1 MQSSRFSL
9 YWLCRS
15 FFWLSVFYS
24 APAKAQGVT
33 PANDGAGTQ
42 VIQTGNQFT
51 ITGGSYSGDGA
62 NLFHSFEQ
70 LNLDAD
76 QIATFISSPTIQ
88 TILGRIVGGDASLIN
103 GLLQITG
110 GNSNLLLMNPAGFI
124 FGANAQLH
132 VPADFT
138 VTTATGIGFGETLWF
153 KAWGE
158 NNYQSLI
165 GTPNLFTFEL
175 SQPGAIVNAGNL
187 AITEGNL
194 ILLGNPVIN
203 TGNLIASGGQIAI
216 ASIPGENQVRISQP
230 GHVLSLE
237 LEPLTDS
244 SGQLLPIT
252 PLDLAVLLTGSGDGM
267 ETGLTVQPDGTVA
280 LSDSNSAIPTQ
291 GTTIVSGTLDVSAN
305 APTANPPSITI
316 IGDQIGLFGANI
328 NASGMNGGGQVR
340 IGGDVQGQ
348 GIIPNATHT
357 FISQNSLIQADAG
370 VTGDGGEVMVWA
382 DDTTAFYGTI
392 SARGGINAGDGG
404 FVEVS
409 GKNNLAFSG
418 VVNVGATNG
427 VNGTV
432 LLDPTNITIV
442 ETGADDNR
450 LNPNS
455 PSSGNPTGTIFASDG
470 GAVDFTLSS
479 AVLDNQTGNIRLEA
493 TNNITLADGVSL
505 NFSPGGGSIIFTADS
520 DGDLAGS
527 FLMDQSQSITAEGRD
542 VTISGASVTVG
553 TIDTSSDFDAGA
565 INLTATADAISTQ
578 TLFSLASSGQGGD
591 IRLQAQGD
599 IITGGI
605 DSGSTNGD
613 GGAVSLMSITG
624 NIFIDPTRGELTLE
638 TGSGLLA
645 VDGAVFTFA
654 GGMGRGGDIT
664 MNADGNITTGSL
676 GSGSAMGDGGD
687 IRLTSTR
694 GIIDTSGGEVRFLG
708 DTIANPGV
716 LLSGSAGTGKGG
728 NITLQAGEDIIT
740 GPLISSSLNGDA
752 GTVELTVTENEGD
765 IQVSI
770 INSQAL
776 DIGTGGDVEATATG
790 LFTATDVT
798 QDALSQIPEGGLEP
812 EEIPDTLDRE
822 ASISTSGGSGG
833 GSITISHQGG
843 LRDIPFTVGD
853 AEENGTEGSLTSGE
867 FTIEPVQSFSRSYV
881 EGNIQII
888 NLGDINPVDLTN
900 PLTRPKPLVVSN
912 PKLES
917 SGLGELDQSI
927 SQEYA
932 EYLGLDNTSE
942 VTLNQAQSVLQ
953 EINSA
958 TGVKPAVIY
967 VMFAPQ
973 VITPIPQKQGR
984 ENTSLSLLRSQIPQ
998 DSDRLELILVT
1009 ADQPPIRKSL
1019 NITRRQVLST
1029 VRDFHATVTNARRP
1043 TAYRI
1048 PAQQVYQWL
1057 VSPLEK
1063 DLQQLNIEN
1072 LSFILD
1078 AGLRHIPLAALHDGN
1093 DFIIKRYSVGLM
1105 PSISLT
1111 DTRHQDITSLKV
1123 LAMGASE
1130 FTELDPLPFVPIELS
1145 VINQLWSAQPF
1156 FTAEFTLD
1164 NLKSQRQQTPF
1175 GIIHLATHAE
1185 FLPGDPSNSFIQLSD
1200 TKLRLDQVRRLGW
1213 NKPPVELLV
1222 LSACR
1227 TALGNEQAELGFAG
1241 LAVQVGVKSALAS
1254 LWYVDDRGTTGLM
1267 AEFYRQLKQ
1276 VPIKAEAL
1284 RRTQLALQQ
1293 GQVRIENGQ
1302 LITPELVIPLPPE
1315 LLNQEDIDFTHPY
1328 YWSGFTLVGN
1338 PW

>member
-9 YWLCRS
+9 YWLCS
-15 FFWLSVFYS
+15 SVFWLSVFYS
-24 APAKAQGVT
+24 APATAQGVT
-33 PANDGAGTQ
+33 PANDGTGTQ
-42 VIQTGNQFT
+42 VIQTGNEFT

-76 QIATFISSPTIQ
+76 QIANFISSPAIEN
-88 TILGRIVGGDASLIN
+88 ILGRIVGGDASLIN
-103 GLLQITG
+103 GLLQVTG
-110 GNSNLLLMNPAGFI
+110 GNSNLFLMNPAGFI
-124 FGANAQLH
+124 FGANAQLN

-138 VTTATGIGFGETLWF
+138 ATTATGIGFGETLWF
-153 KAWGE
+153 KAWGD
-158 NNYQSLI
+158 NHYQSLI
-165 GTPNLFTFEL
+165 GTPNLFRFDL
-175 SQPGAIVNAGNL
+175 AQPGAIVNAGTL
-187 AITEGNL
+187 AVTEGNL
-194 ILLGNPVIN
+194 TLLGNPVIN
-203 TGNLIASGGQIAI
+203 TGNLTASSGQIAI
-216 ASIPGENQVRISQP
+216 ASIPGQNRVRISQP

-244 SGQLLPIT
+244 SGQVLPIT
-252 PLDLAVLLTGSGDGM
+252 PLDLAALLTGSAEGM
-267 ETGLTVQPDGTVA
+267 ETGLTVQPDGTVI
-280 LSDSNSAIPTQ
+280 LTDSNSAIPTQ
-291 GTTIVSGTLDVSAN
+291 DITIVSGTLDVFAD
-305 APTANPPSITI
+305 APTPNPASVTI
-316 IGDQIGLFGANI
+316 IGDRIGLFGAEI

-340 IGGDVQGQ
+340 IGGNVQSQ

-357 FISQNSLIQADAG
+357 FISQDSLIQADAG
-370 VTGDGGEVMVWA
+370 ITGDGGEVTVWA

-455 PSSGNPTGTIFASDG
+455 PTVSNPAGTIFASDG
-470 GAVDFTLSS
+470 GNVDFTLSS
-479 AVLDNQTGNIRLEA
+479 AILENQTGNVRLEA
-493 TNNITLADGVSL
+493 TNTITLADGVSL
-505 NFSPGGGSIIFTADS
+505 NFSPGGGSITFTADS

-542 VTISGASVTVG
+542 VTISGASVTLG
-553 TIDTSSDFDAGA
+553 TIDTSSNLDAGA
-565 INLTATADAISTQ
+565 INLTATADTISTQ
-578 TLFSLASSGQGGD
+578 TLFSLASEGQGGD

-605 DSGSTNGD
+605 DSGSTHED
-613 GGAVSLMSITG
+613 GGAVSLTSITG
-624 NIFIDPTRGELTLE
+624 NIFIDPMRGELTLE

-654 GGMGRGGDIT
+654 GGMGRGGNIT
-664 MNADGNITTGSL
+664 MNAEGNITTGSL

-687 IRLTSTR
+687 IRLTSTM

-728 NITLQAGEDIIT
+728 NIILQAGQDIIT
-740 GPLISSSLNGDA
+740 GSLVSSSLNGDA

-798 QDALSQIPEGGLEP
+798 QDALSQIPAGGLEP
-812 EEIPDTLDRE
+812 EEIPDTVDKE

-833 GSITISHQGG
+833 GAITISHQGG
-843 LRDIPFTVGD
+843 RDIPFTVGD
-853 AEENGTEGSLTSGE
+853 AEENGTAGSLTSGE
-867 FTIEPVQSFSRSYV
+867 FTIEPVQSFSTSYV

-888 NLGDINPVDLTN
+888 NLGDVNPVDLTN

-912 PKLES
+912 PKLEP

-932 EYLGLDNTSE
+932 DYLGLANSSDI
-942 VTLNQAQSVLQ
+942 TLNQAQSLLQ

-967 VMFAPQ
+967 VIFAPQ
-973 VITPIPQKQGR
+973 VITPIPQKQER

-1019 NITRRQVLST
+1019 NVTRRQVLAA

-1063 DLQQLNIEN
+1063 DLQQLNIET

-1111 DTRHQDITSLKV
+1111 DTRYRDITSLKV

-1145 VINQLWSAQPF
+1145 TIDQLWSAQSF
-1156 FTAEFTLD
+1156 VTEKFTLD

-1200 TKLRLDQVRRLGW
+1200 TKLRLDQVRTLGW

-1302 LITPELVIPLPPE
+1302 LITPELVIPLPPD